1 MNSDFWIGVALL
13 LGPLTFFLLG
23 WLIGKEYGKRLGQAQ
38 TACRVNCDPRPG
50 RATADEL
57 FDTRRYSAPGRRVV
71 P

>member
-13 LGPLTFFLLG
+13 LGPMTFFLLG

-38 TACRVNCDPRPG
+38 TACRVNCDPSPRRP
-50 RATADEL
+50 TADTL
-57 FDTRRYSAPGRRVV
+57 FDVEQYRTPERRAV